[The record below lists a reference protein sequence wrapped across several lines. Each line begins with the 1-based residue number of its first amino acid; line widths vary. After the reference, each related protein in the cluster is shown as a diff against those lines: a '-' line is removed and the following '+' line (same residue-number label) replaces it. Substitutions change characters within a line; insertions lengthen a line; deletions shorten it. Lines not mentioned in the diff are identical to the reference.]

1 MASRMI
7 HLAIAYK
14 VAEQRDVGD
23 FARFQI
29 GTMLPDEYPKNIS
42 HLKYSFDDGR
52 KKSYRLSF
60 FRQRYG
66 QKLAVDDLYKG
77 YYLHLVEDMLYRN
90 FVYGRHYWDP
100 RPAGNI
106 EKLHHDYNL
115 LNGYIIQKYG
125 IEKGLVL
132 PADFEKE
139 PLFEIC
145 PVSLQALRASFERDF
160 LPDDGTPFFFTVQMA
175 EEFIQL
181 ATQQC
186 VQEYDALTEG
196 TFLTD
201 ERQYAWDNYQ

>member
-14 VAEQRDVGD
+14 VAEQRAVGD

-29 GTMLPDEYPKNIS
+29 GTMLPDEYPKQIS

-66 QKLAVDDLYKG
+66 QELAGDDLYTG
-77 YYLHLVEDMLYRN
+77 YYLHLVQDMVYRN

-106 EKLHHDYNL
+106 EKLHHDYSL

-125 IEKGLVL
+125 IEKTLVL
-132 PADFEKE
+132 PAHFEKE

-145 PVSLQALRASFERDF
+145 PVSLQPLRASFERDF
-160 LPDDGTPFFFTVQMA
+160 QPCDGTPFFFTAQMA
-175 EEFIQL
+175 DEFIEM
-181 ATQQC
+181 AAEQC
-186 VQEYDALTEG
+186 IKEYDALKEG
-196 TFLTD
+196 SFLTD
-201 ERQYAWDNYQ
+201 ERRYAWDSHQ